1 MRDDDDDDNDH
12 DARCHARA
20 TIVRVGVR
28 RPRGRL
34 ARDFRTGARLKNRI
48 PHNATPNDDMASPRA
63 AYSPENVRSN
73 ALFDDDD
80 YLDAIATPAS
90 AKPTPS
96 SSTFSFESLKDPRID
111 WAAIA
116 ACDSRE
122 ARRST
127 DIDALEGVLEA
138 CVRADVDSVTN
149 QDMCEPK
156 RGRELT
162 KLLQMLVEYLL
173 HVQEALSEGKERAIR
188 ESEGW
193 RERARRERDGCRK
206 VSRELRLAVEA
217 HEAELIA
224 VAAEYAKKRNNPDSA
239 ELEDARRRGESIA
252 AERAARDLEKRL
264 REQRELFDGAVDRMR
279 AAHAEA
285 QAEAARELS
294 ARKAELAAA
303 RAQYVASSADSTKEA
318 NRMVSDAQALIREA
332 REKAELEKSNS
343 SRMRAELNAAVEAQ
357 QRHKRAL
364 LDVKME
370 LSRLREDFKFESESN
385 AELRK
390 ALERRDEE
398 RNIMREQIETLHGK
412 QSSTLTEEMAELTS
426 MRELAKNNYAEIE
439 RLKRE
444 NEVLRADKN
453 SKSTWVEEEK
463 KKWVSANEQILQD
476 EVSER
481 DGEITRLVQEVARL
495 RKELEIERS
504 RKMVTIKPIIDE
516 MEARAVIPPSTRPEL
531 TRPPTVAPTPER
543 EVEAM
548 PPPSRSRKASQAAP
562 RKVEDMDTAL
572 TAMMVDLNVDVQS
585 EGGLSDAAFEAAMKT
600 FEATKMRDV
609 PKELRAKYKESS
621 AQIQRQIENV
631 TRVR

>member
-1 MRDDDDDDNDH
+1 
-12 DARCHARA
+12 
-20 TIVRVGVR
+20 
-28 RPRGRL
+28 
-34 ARDFRTGARLKNRI
+34 
-48 PHNATPNDDMASPRA
+48 
-63 AYSPENVRSN
+63 
-73 ALFDDDD
+73 
-80 YLDAIATPAS
+80 
-90 AKPTPS
+90 
-96 SSTFSFESLKDPRID
+96 
-111 WAAIA
+111 
-116 ACDSRE
+116 
-122 ARRST
+122 
-127 DIDALEGVLEA
+127 
-138 CVRADVDSVTN
+138 
-149 QDMCEPK
+149 
-156 RGRELT
+156 
-162 KLLQMLVEYLL
+162 
-173 HVQEALSEGKERAIR
+173 
-188 ESEGW
+188 
-193 RERARRERDGCRK
+193 
-206 VSRELRLAVEA
+206 
-217 HEAELIA
+217 
-224 VAAEYAKKRNNPDSA
+224 
-239 ELEDARRRGESIA
+239 
-252 AERAARDLEKRL
+252 
-264 REQRELFDGAVDRMR
+264 
-279 AAHAEA
+279 
-285 QAEAARELS
+285 
-294 ARKAELAAA
+294 
-303 RAQYVASSADSTKEA
+303 
-318 NRMVSDAQALIREA
+318 MVSDAQALIREA

-343 SRMRAELNAAVEAQ
+343 SRMRAELNAAIEAQ

-364 LDVKME
+364 VDVKME

-531 TRPPTVAPTPER
+531 TRPPTVAPKRASAPTPER
-543 EVEAM
+543 EAEAM

-600 FEATKMRDV
+600 FEATKIRDV

-631 TRVR
+631 ARVR

>member
-1 MRDDDDDDNDH
+1 M
-12 DARCHARA
+12 
-20 TIVRVGVR
+20 
-28 RPRGRL
+28 
-34 ARDFRTGARLKNRI
+34 
-48 PHNATPNDDMASPRA
+48 
-63 AYSPENVRSN
+63 
-73 ALFDDDD
+73 
-80 YLDAIATPAS
+80 
-90 AKPTPS
+90 
-96 SSTFSFESLKDPRID
+96 
-111 WAAIA
+111 
-116 ACDSRE
+116 
-122 ARRST
+122 
-127 DIDALEGVLEA
+127 
-138 CVRADVDSVTN
+138 
-149 QDMCEPK
+149 
-156 RGRELT
+156 
-162 KLLQMLVEYLL
+162 
-173 HVQEALSEGKERAIR
+173 
-188 ESEGW
+188 
-193 RERARRERDGCRK
+193 
-206 VSRELRLAVEA
+206 
-217 HEAELIA
+217 IA

-364 LDVKME
+364 VDVKLE
-370 LSRLREDFKFESESN
+370 LTRLREDFKFESESN

-504 RKMVTIKPIIDE
+504 RKMVTIKPIIEE
-516 MEARAVIPPSTRPEL
+516 MEARAVIPPPTRPGL
-531 TRPPTVAPTPER
+531 MRPSAPTPER
-543 EVEAM
+543 EPEAM
-548 PPPSRSRKASQAAP
+548 SPPSRRRKAPQAAP
-562 RKVEDMDTAL
+562 RKVADMDTAL

-585 EGGLSDAAFEAAMKT
+585 EAGLSDAAFEAAMKT

-621 AQIQRQIENV
+621 AQVQREIENV
-631 TRVR
+631 ARVR

>member
-1 MRDDDDDDNDH
+1 
-12 DARCHARA
+12 
-20 TIVRVGVR
+20 
-28 RPRGRL
+28 
-34 ARDFRTGARLKNRI
+34 
-48 PHNATPNDDMASPRA
+48 MASPRA

-80 YLDAIATPAS
+80 YLDAVATPGGG
-90 AKPTPS
+90 KPTS

-111 WAAIA
+111 WGAIA

-122 ARRST
+122 ARRGT
-127 DIDALEGVLEA
+127 DIDALEGALEA

-206 VSRELRLAVEA
+206 VSRELRLAAEA

-364 LDVKME
+364 VDVKLE
-370 LSRLREDFKFESESN
+370 LTRLREDFKFESESN

-504 RKMVTIKPIIDE
+504 RKMVTIKPIIEE
-516 MEARAVIPPSTRPEL
+516 MEARAVIPPPTRPGL
-531 TRPPTVAPTPER
+531 MRPSAPTPER
-543 EVEAM
+543 EPGAM
-548 PPPSRSRKASQAAP
+548 SPPPRRRKAPQAAP
-562 RKVEDMDTAL
+562 RKVADMDTAL

-585 EGGLSDAAFEAAMKT
+585 EAGLSDAAFEAAMKT

-621 AQIQRQIENV
+621 AQIQREIENV
-631 TRVR
+631 ARVR

>member
-1 MRDDDDDDNDH
+1 M
-12 DARCHARA
+12 
-20 TIVRVGVR
+20 
-28 RPRGRL
+28 
-34 ARDFRTGARLKNRI
+34 
-48 PHNATPNDDMASPRA
+48 
-63 AYSPENVRSN
+63 
-73 ALFDDDD
+73 
-80 YLDAIATPAS
+80 
-90 AKPTPS
+90 
-96 SSTFSFESLKDPRID
+96 
-111 WAAIA
+111 
-116 ACDSRE
+116 
-122 ARRST
+122 
-127 DIDALEGVLEA
+127 
-138 CVRADVDSVTN
+138 RADVDSVTN

-206 VSRELRLAVEA
+206 VSRELRLAAEA

-364 LDVKME
+364 VDVKLE
-370 LSRLREDFKFESESN
+370 LTRLREDFKFESESN

-504 RKMVTIKPIIDE
+504 RKMVTIKPIIEE
-516 MEARAVIPPSTRPEL
+516 MEARAVIPPPTRPGL
-531 TRPPTVAPTPER
+531 MRPSAPTPER
-543 EVEAM
+543 EPGAM
-548 PPPSRSRKASQAAP
+548 SPPPRRRKAPQAAP
-562 RKVEDMDTAL
+562 RKVADMDTAL

-585 EGGLSDAAFEAAMKT
+585 EAGLSDAAFEAAMKT

-621 AQIQRQIENV
+621 AQIQREIENV
-631 TRVR
+631 ARVR